1 MEMQFLTLLKDHN
14 DLIDWFA
21 LWFDGGEGV
30 DEPTHF
36 PCYATSECVCYSDLE
51 EEGDC
56 KGDAMFCPHFLYH
69 DDVEAMLEN
78 LE

>member
-14 DLIDWFA
+14 AWLDWSE
-21 LWFDGGEGV
+21 LWFGGTEGI

-36 PCYATSECVCYSDLE
+36 PCYATSENVDFE
-51 EEGDC
+51 DKDEEGDM
-56 KGDAMFCPHFLYH
+56 KGDALFAPHFLYH